1 MKIAVISDT
10 HLTHPTDDF
19 RRHMK
24 ALFSDVDIV
33 LHAGD
38 MTSSNVFEYLS
49 NWDLRAV
56 RGNMDDSDLA
66 VSLPERRVEEIAGR
80 RIGIIHGW
88 GSPRGLEDAVFHAF
102 PGVDII
108 VFGHSHV
115 PLNTKKRGVVLFNPG
130 SYRGGYSTT
139 GTVGIIEVTGGD
151 IVFRHLEV
159 GEN

>member
-10 HLTHPTDDF
+10 HLARPTEGF

-24 ALFSDVDIV
+24 ALFSDADIM

-38 MTSSNVFEYLS
+38 MTSSSVFDYLS

-56 RGNMDDSDLA
+56 RGNMDDPDLA
-66 VSLPERRVEEIAGR
+66 ARLPESRVEEVEGR

-88 GSPRGLEDAVFHAF
+88 GSPQGLEEKVLRVFQ
-102 PGVDII
+102 GVDII

-115 PLNTKKRGVVLFNPG
+115 PLNTKRGGVILFNPG
-130 SYRGGYSTT
+130 SYRGGYSVP
-139 GTVGIIEVTGGD
+139 GTVGIIEVSGELTL
-151 IVFRHLEV
+151 RHLQVEHS
-159 GEN
+159 